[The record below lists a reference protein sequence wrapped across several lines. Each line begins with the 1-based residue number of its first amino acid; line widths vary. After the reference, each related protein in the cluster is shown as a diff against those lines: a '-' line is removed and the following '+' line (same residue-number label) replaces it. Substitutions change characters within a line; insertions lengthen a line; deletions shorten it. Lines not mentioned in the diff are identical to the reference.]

1 MNTVIQK
8 RLALLREEMKR
19 AGVDYYMIPTADYHN
34 SEYVDEYFKTRE
46 YFSGFTGSNGTLVVG
61 QDMAGLWTDGRY
73 FIRRRG
79 SWKEPV
85 SNCSA
90 CRKKACRKFLIFC
103 MKRWKK
109 GRLLV
114 SMGGR
119 SAAKRDADWRKNWRK
134 RKLNCVWPG
143 SGGGSMDRKTG
154 KTVPGHNGASR

>member
-73 FIRRRG
+73 FIQAERDGGHRAARNRHRTVPHAGRRRAG
-79 SWKEPV
+79 
-85 SNCSA
+85 N
-90 CRKKACRKFLIFC
+90 
-103 MKRWKK
+103 
-109 GRLLV
+109 
-114 SMGGR
+114 
-119 SAAKRDADWRKNWRK
+119 
-134 RKLNCVWPG
+134 
-143 SGGGSMDRKTG
+143 
-154 KTVPGHNGASR
+154 SRFFV